1 MSTPNTPPEDRDR
14 KPSGADR
21 RRDQSAARPQPKAR
35 EQEQTGAAPQGLV
48 LGQMPSQ
55 PPAGGRG
62 RGDRVFSARGAL
74 ILGFVALLALLGGF
88 GTWAVLTQIAGAV
101 VASGQI
107 EVERNRQVVQHP
119 DGGVVKDLLVE
130 EGDRVEADQV
140 MLILDKDQMESELAI
155 VEGQLYELMAR
166 RGRLVAERDGTDRPI
181 FPPLALEVAAQN
193 PDVAELL
200 EGQRRLLAARRDAQ
214 IQAEKQ
220 LRERS
225 AQITSQIAGM
235 EAQLV
240 AFTLQLNLI
249 AQELET
255 QQQLL
260 DKGLSQ
266 VAKVL
271 SLQRESARLEGEI
284 GELTAAKA
292 QARGRTAE
300 VELEILNL
308 TVAARQEAITG
319 LRDQQYRELELLERR
334 RALKQKLDQ
343 LQIRAPV
350 TGIVYGL
357 QVTGPGSVITPA
369 EPLLNIVPEDRP
381 LVIGAQVAPIHVD
394 ALHLGQDVLL
404 RFPAFDQRTTP
415 ELEGTLTRISA
426 DAFRDESS
434 GATYF
439 QVEIRLNE
447 GEAEKLPGNLRLIPG
462 MPVEAYLR
470 TGDRSPLAYLVKPF
484 TDYFARAFR

>member
-343 LQIRAPV
+343 L
-350 TGIVYGL
+350 
-357 QVTGPGSVITPA
+357 
-369 EPLLNIVPEDRP
+369 
-381 LVIGAQVAPIHVD
+381 
-394 ALHLGQDVLL
+394 
-404 RFPAFDQRTTP
+404 
-415 ELEGTLTRISA
+415 
-426 DAFRDESS
+426 
-434 GATYF
+434 
-439 QVEIRLNE
+439 
-447 GEAEKLPGNLRLIPG
+447 
-462 MPVEAYLR
+462 
-470 TGDRSPLAYLVKPF
+470 
-484 TDYFARAFR
+484 